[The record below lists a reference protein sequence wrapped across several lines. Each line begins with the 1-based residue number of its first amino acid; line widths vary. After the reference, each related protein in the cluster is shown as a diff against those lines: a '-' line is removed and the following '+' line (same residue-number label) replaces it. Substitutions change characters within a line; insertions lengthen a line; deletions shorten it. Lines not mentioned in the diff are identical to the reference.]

1 LWRARTIGHPIEKE
15 RAMKLNTAQIEQTL
29 TQLDGEAIPDEHP
42 MLTQLEKMFGT
53 HTFFLDNKGLN
64 IIEPLDAEKA
74 DGHLAV
80 VISLADWADSSA
92 TSLRPHTPESR
103 DVVVDLGDTLH

>member
-1 LWRARTIGHPIEKE
+1 
-15 RAMKLNTAQIEQTL
+15 MKLNSAQIEQTL

-42 MLTQLEKMFGT
+42 MLTQLERMFGT

-64 IIEPLDAEKA
+64 IVEPIDAEQA
-74 DGHLAV
+74 DGHLLV

-92 TSLRPHTPESR
+92 TSLRPHTPEAR
-103 DVVVDLGDTLH
+103 DTVVDLGDTLH

>member
-1 LWRARTIGHPIEKE
+1 
-15 RAMKLNTAQIEQTL
+15 MKLNSAQIEQTL
-29 TQLDGEAIPDEHP
+29 TQLDGEAIPDQHP
-42 MLTQLEKMFGT
+42 MLSQLERMFGS
-53 HTFFLDNKGLN
+53 HTFFLDGKGLN
-64 IIEPLDAEKA
+64 IIEPLDTEEA

>member
-1 LWRARTIGHPIEKE
+1 
-15 RAMKLNTAQIEQTL
+15 MKLNPAQIEQTL

-42 MLTQLEKMFGT
+42 MLSQLERMFGT

-64 IIEPLDAEKA
+64 IIEPLDGEQT

-80 VISLADWADSSA
+80 VIALADWSDSSA
-92 TSLRPHTPESR
+92 TSLRPHSPESR